1 MFCARK
7 SSQLPASWSKKMPP
21 PDVLLIKITLSDEK
35 ARLISY
41 FWQNFSLDNDPFM
54 YILTL
59 KNAIMKNKN

>member
-7 SSQLPASWSKKMPP
+7 SFQLPASWSKKMPP

-41 FWQNFSLDNDPFM
+41 FWQNFSLDNHHFM
-54 YILTL
+54 YA
-59 KNAIMKNKN
+59 KKCYYAK